1 MPIVRIA
8 LRSGKST
15 EYRKAIV
22 DTVHECMVKALNVS
36 PLDRFPIITE
46 HGSAELIY
54 DAEYLGIHRTDDIV
68 IIQITLNHGRTLEM
82 KKAFFSTVAEALK
95 SNPGVRAE
103 DVFINLVEV
112 AKENWSFGNGIA
124 QYATAL
130 DGANRRSAA
139 IGTRGIILS

>member
-82 KKAFFSTVAEALK
+82 KKAFFSTVAEALRAIRVCGLKTCLSTSSK
-95 SNPGVRAE
+95 SRKRTGPSAMASPNTRPHWMVR
-103 DVFINLVEV
+103 I
-112 AKENWSFGNGIA
+112 G
-124 QYATAL
+124 
-130 DGANRRSAA
+130 GAPR
-139 IGTRGIILS
+139 